1 MVLCYTRNKN
11 VSVLPLAEDRL
22 RVTNRL
28 EDTNYTA
35 EVEIEVTVPDLEI
48 VAAKGR
54 VERSFNETCADAI
67 PLLEKAIGLRVGSGL
82 TKLVDS
88 LIGESQGCMVMADLI
103 FEACDAV
110 ILSFT
115 AQQMTMA
122 DQLGDEQREEGL
134 LQMVQMNPRLLNSC
148 IAFDENGPLLKDR
161 L

>member
-28 EDTNYTA
+28 EDTNYSA

-54 VERSFNETCADAI
+54 VERSFNEPCSDAI
-67 PLLEKAIGLRVGSGL
+67 PLLEKAVGLRVGSGL
-82 TKLVDS
+82 TKLIDS
-88 LIGESQGCMVMADLI
+88 LIGESKGCMVMANLI
-103 FEACDAV
+103 FEACDAI

-115 AQQMTMA
+115 AQQMAMA
-122 DQLGDEQREEGL
+122 DQLDEEQRVEGL
-134 LQMVQMNPRLLNSC
+134 IQMVQMNPRLLNSC
-148 IAFDENGPLLKDR
+148 IAFDENGPLLKGR

>member
-1 MVLCYTRNKN
+1 MVLSYTRNKH

-28 EDTNYTA
+28 EDTNYSA
-35 EVEIEVTVPDLEI
+35 EVEIEVTVPDLEV
-48 VAAKGR
+48 VAVRGS
-54 VERSFNETCADAI
+54 VERAFNEECKDAI
-67 PLLEKAIGLRVGSGL
+67 PLLENAIGLRVGSGL

-88 LIGESQGCMVMADLI
+88 LVGESQGCMVLANLV

-115 AQQMTMA
+115 AQQMAMA
-122 DQLGDEQREEGL
+122 DQLDEEQRVEGL
-134 LQMVQMNPRLLNSC
+134 VQMVQMNPRLLNSC
-148 IAFDENGPLLKDR
+148 IAFDENGPLLKGR

>member
-1 MVLCYTRNKN
+1 M
-11 VSVLPLAEDRL
+11 SLAEDRL
-22 RVTNRL
+22 RVSNRL
-28 EDTNYTA
+28 EDTHYAA
-35 EVEIEVTVPDLEI
+35 EVEIEVTVPDLEV
-48 VAAKGR
+48 VAARGAVK
-54 VERSFNETCADAI
+54 RSFNEGCADAI

-88 LIGESQGCMVMADLI
+88 LVGESQGCMVLANLL

-115 AQQMTMA
+115 AQQMSMA
-122 DQLGDEQREEGL
+122 GQLEEDQRAEGL

-148 IAFDENGPLLKDR
+148 IAFDENGPLLKGR